1 VSVLPQL
8 WEESGEEHLMKQT
21 ILGLLSRL
29 FRSMGGEG
37 VRLQGSIL
45 PLIHSTLA
53 PGSTLREVLLED
65 SIELWCDM
73 VQQTPTPA
81 AESEL
86 DPQLVSLL
94 EYLIP
99 LLDHDTETLE
109 KTIEILQ
116 AYILLAPTVTLSR
129 DFFPK
134 VLEVFKN
141 KLATNRAGHF
151 GFIVNSVEN
160 AWQAGVA
167 VQGQAGAQEMILQYL
182 STGFLDQLINGLK
195 ESWEAHQTTGPKA
208 TVTKIQGLIETDYLS
223 ILSRMVYDAPELF
236 IEAMQKSQSLNS
248 PPTKAKTSS
257 HQTTPSID
265 WLLEE
270 WLSHGQDFGDPDR
283 HKLLSMAFARFLD
296 MPQPFLLGHMQTLL
310 DVWTNT
316 VTEIRSDE
324 LDGPNAPEDTLIWKS
339 DEVDDE
345 SLLTNKTSS
354 NDKRARQLNR
364 LDPVHQIN
372 LMSLIREVLGRFIQR
387 CGGEQQFQSEVLVN
401 IDKKVLDGFA
411 ALNIM

>member
-1 VSVLPQL
+1 
-8 WEESGEEHLMKQT
+8 
-21 ILGLLSRL
+21 
-29 FRSMGGEG
+29 MGTEG
-37 VRLQGSIL
+37 VRLQDSIL
-45 PLIHSTLA
+45 PLINSTLA
-53 PGSTLREVLLED
+53 PGSTLRESLLED
-65 SIELWCDM
+65 TIELWCDI

-81 AESEL
+81 AESEIN
-86 DPQLVSLL
+86 PQLLSLL
-94 EYLIP
+94 EYLVP

-116 AYILLAPTVTLSR
+116 GYILLAPTITLSR

-141 KLATNRAGHF
+141 KLATTKAGQV
-151 GFIVNSVEN
+151 GYITNLVEN
-160 AWQAGVA
+160 AWQAGIA
-167 VQGQAGAQEMILQYL
+167 VQGQAAAQEMILQHL

-195 ESWEAHQTTGPKA
+195 EAWEAHQTTGPKA
-208 TVTKIQGLIETDYLS
+208 TVTKVQGIIETDYLS
-223 ILSRMVYDAPELF
+223 ILSRMVYDAPDIF

-248 PPTKAKTSS
+248 PPSKTKPPT
-257 HQTTPSID
+257 HQTNPPMD

-270 WLSHGQDFGDPDR
+270 WLSHAQDFGDPDR

-296 MPQPFLLGHMQTLL
+296 LSQPFLLAHMQTLL

-324 LDGPNAPEDTLIWKS
+324 LDGPDAPEDSLIWKS
-339 DEVDDE
+339 TAVDDE
-345 SLLTNKTSS
+345 SSLTNRSS
-354 NDKRARQLNR
+354 PNDQRNRQLSR
-364 LDPVHQIN
+364 VDPVHQIN
-372 LMSLIREVLGRFIQR
+372 LMNLIREVLGRFIQR

-411 ALNIM
+411 ALKIM